1 MIKQKKPELLD
12 DQIRSLQWAIGELSK
27 QKQSLDEKVSASRK
41 RDETEEIIQ
50 EVNAQRKALDK
61 RISALQEGLE
71 KSSDSGTIQEPHLRD
86 EITGVEGKLEV
97 ARERLKVLEQDKY
110 LEELG
115 QNLSGKSPTN
125 PITISSG
132 SNTDAGGLSPAL
144 PFESEENRVS
154 ELEPVKVKSN
164 RILSDTMN
172 EPTNRLAATEPEANV
187 ATDVATDVGTTTAQK
202 PRASISSTG
211 SLVCSEETSQ
221 SIHEAAAALDLD
233 AEYVLEKGMQAVLRM
248 IARNGNRM
256 TFPLEVKHIESIS

>member
-1 MIKQKKPELLD
+1 MIKQKKPEFLD

-41 RDETEEIIQ
+41 REETQEIIQ

-61 RISALQEGLE
+61 RISALQEGLK
-71 KSSDSGTIQEPHLRD
+71 KSSDSGTIQEPHFRD

-115 QNLSGKSPTN
+115 QNLSGKSPTS
-125 PITISSG
+125 PITMSSE

-154 ELEPVKVKSN
+154 ESEPVKVKSN
-164 RILSDTMN
+164 TILSDTMN

-187 ATDVATDVGTTTAQK
+187 ATSVGTTTAPQK

-221 SIHEAAAALDLD
+221 SIHETAAALDLD
-233 AEYVLEKGMQAVLRM
+233 AEYVLEKGIQAVLRM

-256 TFPLEVKHIESIS
+256 TFPLEVKHIESIG

>member
-1 MIKQKKPELLD
+1 MIKQKKPEFLD
-12 DQIRSLQWAIGELSK
+12 DRIRSLQWAIGELSK

-41 RDETEEIIQ
+41 REETEEIIQ

-61 RISALQEGLE
+61 RISALQEGLK

-115 QNLSGKSPTN
+115 QNLSGKSSTN
-125 PITISSG
+125 PITISSE
-132 SNTDAGGLSPAL
+132 SNTDVGGLSPAL

-154 ELEPVKVKSN
+154 ESEPVKVKSN
-164 RILSDTMN
+164 TILSDTMN

-187 ATDVATDVGTTTAQK
+187 ATVVGTTTAQK

>member
-1 MIKQKKPELLD
+1 MIKQKKPEFLD

-41 RDETEEIIQ
+41 REETEEIIQ

-61 RISALQEGLE
+61 RVSALQEGLK

-115 QNLSGKSPTN
+115 QNLSGKSPTS
-125 PITISSG
+125 PITISSE

-144 PFESEENRVS
+144 PFESKENRVS
-154 ELEPVKVKSN
+154 ESEPVKVKSN
-164 RILSDTMN
+164 TILSDTMN

-187 ATDVATDVGTTTAQK
+187 ATAVGTTAQK

-256 TFPLEVKHIESIS
+256 TFPLEVKHIESIG

>member
-1 MIKQKKPELLD
+1 MIKQKKPEFLD

-61 RISALQEGLE
+61 RISALQEGLK

-86 EITGVEGKLEV
+86 EITGVDGKLEV

-115 QNLSGKSPTN
+115 QNLSGKNPTS
-125 PITISSG
+125 PITMSSE

-154 ELEPVKVKSN
+154 ESEPVKVKSN
-164 RILSDTMN
+164 TILSDTMN

-187 ATDVATDVGTTTAQK
+187 ATTTAPQK
-202 PRASISSTG
+202 PQASISSTG